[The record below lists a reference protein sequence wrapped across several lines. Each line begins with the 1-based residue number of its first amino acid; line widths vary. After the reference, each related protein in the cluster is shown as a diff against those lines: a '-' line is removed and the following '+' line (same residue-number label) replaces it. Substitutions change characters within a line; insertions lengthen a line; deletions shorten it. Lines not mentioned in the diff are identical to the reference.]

1 MRGATICCS
10 RISSARVISIHAPR
24 AGCDDLG
31 CVVKIFVVGISIH
44 APRAGCDDRRTHVS
58 AATLISIH
66 APRAGCDRGA
76 PYQRCRRARFQS
88 THPVRGAT
96 SADSRPVTS
105 AAIFQSTHPVRG
117 ATTVQLGLICRRHIS
132 IHAPRAGC
140 DSSLCG
146 SVSPSKNFN
155 PRTPCGVRQ
164 VPCVADANRTL
175 FQSTHPV
182 RGATPVDLF
191 PRDPPAPISIHA
203 PRAGCDALLAEHLTG
218 AGQISIHAPRA
229 GCDVMAKY
237 GDFSGYAFQST
248 HPVRGATRGGRQL

>member
-1 MRGATICCS
+1 MDKHVTAFADSQFQSTHPVRGATIFVHLFTPNERNFNPRTPCGV
-10 RISSARVISIHAPR
+10 RPPTRASSTRPPNFNPRTPCGVRRLPSSDANDRGEFQSTHPVRGATIVAIDKVAEMTISIHAPR

-117 ATTVQLGLICRRHIS
+117 ATPLCAGACRRRRIS

-140 DSSLCG
+140 DKC
-146 SVSPSKNFN
+146 
-155 PRTPCGVRQ
+155 
-164 VPCVADANRTL
+164 
-175 FQSTHPV
+175 PV
-182 RGATPVDLF
+182 
-191 PRDPPAPISIHA
+191 
-203 PRAGCDALLAEHLTG
+203 
-218 AGQISIHAPRA
+218 
-229 GCDVMAKY
+229 
-237 GDFSGYAFQST
+237 
-248 HPVRGATRGGRQL
+248 